1 MGSVISL
8 EYMAKN
14 ELDFYPLSPSFDV
27 RAQPAFVRDQL
38 EEKFADYVII
48 ERLVTRKWRGGG
60 NYAYQIMYIL
70 MQQETMARPKEK
82 PRQSMST
89 SADEMY
95 EYGSW

>member
-1 MGSVISL
+1 MGNVINL
-8 EYMAKN
+8 EYVAKN

-38 EEKFADYVII
+38 EENFADYVII
-48 ERLVTRKWRGGG
+48 ERLVTRKWRG
-60 NYAYQIMYIL
+60 YAYQIMYIL

-82 PRQSMST
+82 SRQSMST

-95 EYGSW
+95 EYGNW